1 MFKRLVLFV
10 VLCLLSP
17 WFWLLFKNH
26 ASPLSRPG
34 PKFELNTDFYLT
46 QINTYRGETSANGL
60 GFAGKAII
68 NKYTWMVK
76 EGATRM
82 LESFDPHY
90 LFMEGDLNS
99 TRSTGKN
106 GLVYLWLLVPVV
118 WQLTLISEKQR
129 IVWVGIL
136 FLSTIGSIFYME
148 NYYSPAKIP
157 MFILFDWLAACG
169 LLEIFSLKNRL
180 KYAYF
185 LVLLFEVA
193 KFFHQFFLHY
203 QL

>member
-1 MFKRLVLFV
+1 MLKRVVLFV

-26 ASPLSRPG
+26 LSPLSHPG
-34 PKFELNTDFYLT
+34 SKFKLNTDFYLT
-46 QINTYRGETSANGL
+46 QINSYRGETSVNDMGL
-60 GFAGKAII
+60 LGKII
-68 NKYTWMVK
+68 VNKYSWTVK

-90 LFMEGDLNS
+90 LFLEGDLNS
-99 TRSTGKN
+99 SRSTGKN
-106 GLVYLWLLVPVV
+106 GLVYLWLIVPVIL
-118 WQLTLISEKQR
+118 QLALISEKQR
-129 IVWVGIL
+129 VVWIGIL
-136 FLSTIGSIFYME
+136 FISTIGSIFYME

-157 MFILFDWLAACG
+157 MFVLFNWLAACG
-169 LLEIFSLKNRL
+169 LVEMLSFKNKL
-180 KYAYF
+180 KYVYF
-185 LVLLFEVA
+185 MILLFEVA